1 MYIYEV
7 RPRNDKRGVD
17 LISDAL
23 PFGRLWYGEPNAVS
37 NAIGYA
43 EHRSRSHD
51 AVIRIYDA
59 AGNVIETHKQAVASS
74 GDFGSIADLMRT
86 RLRKCLGGMPLHEN
100 LPADWNTTKIRYVFS
115 NSTTAAI
122 DEERFAV
129 PTGRPYHVLR
139 HHHSRL
145 PR

>member
-1 MYIYEV
+1 
-7 RPRNDKRGVD
+7 
-17 LISDAL
+17 LI
-23 PFGRLWYGEPNAVS
+23 RVYHE
-37 NAIGYA
+37 
-43 EHRSRSHD
+43 
-51 AVIRIYDA
+51 

-86 RLRKCLGGMPLHEN
+86 GLQNGSEECRYTKICPVR
-100 LPADWNTTKIRYVFS
+100 WNTTKIRYVFS
-115 NSTTAAI
+115 KFDYYAAI

-145 PR
+145 P